1 MSQLDDFEEKINIA
15 LARVRLALSHGNEAA
30 EPQPIA
36 ELVGGGNTNLQKE
49 NELLKSKLEH
59 LIISHSEDLDVLQ
72 KLLSELES
80 LLGEN
85 DD

>member
-1 MSQLDDFEEKINIA
+1 MSLVDDFEEKINIA
-15 LARVRLALSHGNEAA
+15 LARVRLALSQGNEAA
-30 EPQPIA
+30 ETQTIP
-36 ELVGGGNTNLQKE
+36 ELVGEKNTNLQEE
-49 NELLKSKLEH
+49 NELLKAKLQH
-59 LIISHSEDLDVLQ
+59 LITSHSDDLDVLQ